1 MKKKSR
7 FLTGLL
13 SAVMA
18 LSLFALPA
26 SAAGTQTRVPT
37 LPAIDTHANGT
48 LTIHKYE
55 YNGTARPN
63 GTGEATDITG
73 IPTTG
78 DGAATPLDGVT
89 FTLYKVMDADQLQA
103 YYENAQENANDS
115 VTIDTYVQN
124 NAIREPSNY
133 SEEKGNLFTAITGE
147 TGSAGTGTAKIKLPV
162 GMYAVVE
169 TNVPAGVTERTPA
182 FLVSVPMTDNAG
194 TNWLY
199 DIEVFPKNKTSYTGV
214 TLHKQG
220 KTGGADATA
229 TALDGFSFKLEKWSD
244 TNKSWIA
251 ITSEAEGGKD
261 NAGKKEV
268 ATTTDNDGKI
278 TIESLTQGIYRFTE
292 TGGPSNSE
300 YIIDEKTHY
309 VFEVK
314 QDETTGQLVVA
325 PVTEGTTKDW
335 DDENN
340 NYDCVEKYKTEE
352 TFSVVV
358 DNYKPDLTKSVQ
370 NREKEEV
377 DGNFGYS
384 QDADY
389 SANDTVN
396 YKLEV
401 VVPQN
406 IADLKTFYVEDNPGN
421 KEALQYIEDSVKVFA
436 GDTELT
442 ADTDFKFDKTTDGG
456 FKVDFKKG
464 TSAKINELKGQTI
477 TIKYQYKLTN
487 NADSTVRGNVNN
499 AELNYSHKAKTGES
513 EDDNPYKIH
522 DEGVVYTFETNILK
536 KGDDDALLGGVEFE
550 LYKEV
555 SNEDTTGKT
564 VLSDTEAKAKGLD
577 VTEGKNKKWIRVTTK
592 STSNEEAIK
601 GQLTFDGLSNGT
613 YYLVETKTNAGYN
626 LLSKPV
632 KVELTINHKTSWTE
646 DTWAEGGKVFNKHS
660 VNTTTFTGTGWNDN
674 DNKFDT
680 TTVINRKGFNLPT
693 TGAFG
698 TLLFSCIGALLVV
711 GGVGVLMSTKKKKK
725 GNA

>member
-18 LSLFALPA
+18 LSLCAMPA

-37 LPAIDTHANGT
+37 LPAIDTHTNGT

-55 YNGTARPN
+55 YNGPTGSN
-63 GTGEATDITG
+63 GTGEATDSSKV
-73 IPTTG
+73 PT
-78 DGAATPLDGVT
+78 DEPNAATPLDGVT

-103 YYENAQENANDS
+103 YYENVQEKEINS
-115 VTIDTYVQN
+115 VTIDTYVVN
-124 NAIREPSNY
+124 NAIKEPSNY
-133 SEEKGNLFTAITGE
+133 SEKKGNLFTAITGE
-147 TGSAGTGTAKIKLPV
+147 TGKAGPGTAKVTLPV

-169 TNVPAGVTERTPA
+169 TNVPAGVTERTSA

-220 KTGGADATA
+220 KTGGVNATA
-229 TALDGFSFKLEKWSD
+229 TALEGFKFKLEKWSD
-244 TNKSWIA
+244 TDSCWNE

-261 NAGKKEV
+261 NAGKKAV
-268 ATTTDNDGKI
+268 VTTTGNDGKI
-278 TIESLTQGIYRFTE
+278 TIGSLTQGIYRFTE
-292 TGGPSNSE
+292 TGGPSKSE

-314 QDETTGQLVVA
+314 QDEDTKQLVVA
-325 PVTEGTTKDW
+325 PVTKDATKGW
-335 DDENN
+335 DDANN
-340 NYDCVEKYKTEE
+340 NYDCVMKYKTEE
-352 TFSVVV
+352 TLSVVV
-358 DNYKPDLTKSVQ
+358 DNYKPDVTKSVQ
-370 NREKEEV
+370 NREKGE

-401 VVPQN
+401 VVPEN

-442 ADTDFKFDKTTDGG
+442 ANTDFKVDKTDAGG
-456 FKVDFKKG
+456 FKVDFKAA
-464 TSAKINELKGQTI
+464 TSATINDKQGQTI

-487 NADSTVRGNVNN
+487 NAYSTVSGNVNK
-499 AELNYSHKAKTGES
+499 AELNYSHKAKTGVG
-513 EDDNPYKIH
+513 EDDEPRKIH
-522 DEGVVYTFETNILK
+522 DEGVVYTFATNILK
-536 KGDDDALLGGVEFE
+536 KGDDGAFLGGVEFE

-555 SNEDTTGKT
+555 SKEDTTGKK
-564 VLSDTEAKAKGLD
+564 VLGDDAAKAKGLN
-577 VTEGKNKKWIRVTTK
+577 VTGGKKWVLVDRK
-592 STSNEEAIK
+592 NTSNDEGTK
-601 GQLTFDGLSNGT
+601 GQLTFNGLSNGT

-632 KVELTINHKTSWTE
+632 EVKLTISHETSWTK
-646 DTWAEGGKVFNKHS
+646 DTWDEAGKVFNKHS
-660 VNTTTFTGTGWNDN
+660 KNTTTFTGAGWSNN
-674 DNKFDT
+674 EFDT
-680 TTVINRKGFNLPT
+680 TTVINRKGFTLPV
-693 TGAFG
+693 TGGFG
-698 TLLFSCIGALLVV
+698 TLLFSGIGALLVV

>member
-37 LPAIDTHANGT
+37 LPAIDTDTTGT
-48 LTIHKYE
+48 LTMHKYE
-55 YNGTARPN
+55 YNGNVGPN
-63 GTGEATDITG
+63 GTGEATDING

-78 DGAATPLDGVT
+78 NDAATPLDGVT

-103 YYENAQENANDS
+103 YYENAQGKAIDS
-115 VTIDTYVQN
+115 VTIDTYVDVEN
-124 NAIREPSNY
+124 NAIKNPDNY
-133 SEEKGNLFTAITGE
+133 SEAQSNLYTAITGE
-147 TGSAGTGTAKIKLPV
+147 TGNAGTGTAKIELPV

-194 TNWLY
+194 KNWLY

-229 TALDGFSFKLEKWSD
+229 TALAGFGFKLEKWSD
-244 TNKSWIA
+244 NGWIE

-261 NAGKKEV
+261 NAGNKSV

-278 TIESLTQGIYRFTE
+278 TIDSLTQGIYRFTE
-292 TGGPSNSE
+292 TGGPNNSE
-300 YIIDEKTHY
+300 YIIDTKTHY

-314 QDETTGQLVVA
+314 QDKTTGQLVVA
-325 PVTEGTTKDW
+325 RATADTTKGW
-335 DDENN
+335 NDDNN
-340 NYDCVEKYKTEE
+340 NYDCVKN
-352 TFSVVV
+352 FGSDNVLSIVV
-358 DNYKPDLTKSVQ
+358 DNYKPDVTKFVQ
-370 NREKEEV
+370 NREKGE

-406 IADLKTFYVEDNPGN
+406 IADLKTFYVEDNPAN
-421 KEALQYIEDSVKVFA
+421 EAALQYIDGSVNVFV
-436 GDTELT
+436 GETQLT
-442 ADTDFKFDKTTDGG
+442 AGTDFKVEQTNNGG
-456 FKVDFKKG
+456 FKVDFKAVTPTTINNQKG
-464 TSAKINELKGQTI
+464 KTI

-487 NADSTVRGNVNN
+487 NADSTVSGNVNK
-499 AELNYSHKAKTGES
+499 AELNYSHKAKTGVG
-513 EDDNPYKIH
+513 EDDEPRKIH
-522 DEGVVYTFETNILK
+522 DEGVVYTFATNILK
-536 KGDDDALLGGVEFE
+536 KGDDGAFLGDVEFE

-555 SNEDTTGKT
+555 SNESTTGKD
-564 VLSDTEAKAKGLD
+564 VLTENDAKAKGLD
-577 VTEGKNKKWIRVTTK
+577 VTKKWVLVEKK
-592 STSNEEAIK
+592 STSNDEETK
-601 GQLTFDGLSNGT
+601 GQLTFNGLSNGT

-632 KVELTINHKTSWTE
+632 KVELAITHETSWSKE
-646 DTWAEGGKVFNKHS
+646 KVWDTDGNVFYKHS
-660 VNTTTFTGTGWNDN
+660 ENTTTFTGTGWSN
-674 DNKFDT
+674 NKFDT
-680 TTVINRKGFNLPT
+680 TTVINRKGFTLPV
-693 TGAFG
+693 TGGFG
-698 TLLFSCIGALLVV
+698 TLLFSGIGALLVV
-711 GGVGVLMSTKKKKK
+711 GGVGVLMSIKKKK
-725 GNA
+725 GNV

>member
-55 YNGTARPN
+55 YNGTAGPN
-63 GTGEATDITG
+63 GTGEATDSSKV
-73 IPTTG
+73 PTAEPN
-78 DGAATPLDGVT
+78 AATPLDGVT
-89 FTLYKVMDADQLQA
+89 FTLYKVMNADQLQA
-103 YYENAQENANDS
+103 YYENAQGKANDS
-115 VTIDTYVQN
+115 VTIDTYVKN
-124 NAIREPSNY
+124 NAIKEPSKY
-133 SEEKGNLFTAITGE
+133 SEKEGNLFTAITGE
-147 TGSAGTGTAKIKLPV
+147 TGSAGTGTAKITLPV

-169 TNVPAGVTERTPA
+169 TNVPAGVTERTSA

-229 TALDGFSFKLEKWSD
+229 TALADFSFKLEKWSD

-261 NAGKKEV
+261 NAGKKVV

-340 NYDCVEKYKTEE
+340 NYGCVKP
-352 TFSVVV
+352 FGSDIVNSIVV
-358 DNYKPDLTKSVQ
+358 DNYKPDLTKFVQ
-370 NREKEEV
+370 NREKDNE
-377 DGNFGYS
+377 GNFGYS
-384 QDADY
+384 RDADY

-396 YKLEV
+396 YKLDV
-401 VVPQN
+401 VVPEN
-406 IADLKTFYVEDNPGN
+406 IADLKTFYVEDNPAS
-421 KEALQYIEDSVKVFA
+421 KDALQYIDGSVKVFA
-436 GDTELT
+436 GDKEL
-442 ADTDFKFDKTTDGG
+442 AANTDFKVDKTTAGG
-456 FKVDFKKG
+456 FKVDFKAV
-464 TSAKINELKGQTI
+464 TSAKINKLKGQTI
-477 TIKYQYKLTN
+477 TIKYQYMLTN
-487 NADSTVRGNVNN
+487 NANSTVSGNVNK
-499 AELNYSHKAKTGES
+499 AELNYSHNAKTGEG
-513 EDDNPYKIH
+513 EDDKPCKIH
-522 DEGVVYTFETNILK
+522 DEGVVYTFATNILK
-536 KGDDDALLGGVEFE
+536 KGDDGAFLGDVEFE

-555 SNEDTTGKT
+555 SNESTTGKD
-564 VLSDTEAKAKGLD
+564 VLTENDAKAKGLD
-577 VTEGKNKKWIRVTTK
+577 VTKKWVLVEKK
-592 STSNEEAIK
+592 STSNDEGTK
-601 GQLTFDGLSNGT
+601 GQLTFNGLSNGT

-632 KVELTINHKTSWTE
+632 KVELAITHETSWSKE
-646 DTWAEGGKVFNKHS
+646 KVWDTDGNVFYKHS
-660 VNTTTFTGTGWNDN
+660 ENTTTFTGTGWSN
-674 DNKFDT
+674 NKFDT
-680 TTVINRKGFNLPT
+680 TTVINRKGFTLPV
-693 TGAFG
+693 TGGFG

>member
-55 YNGTARPN
+55 YNGTAGPN
-63 GTGEATDITG
+63 GTGEATDSSKV
-73 IPTTG
+73 PTAEPN
-78 DGAATPLDGVT
+78 AATPLDGVT
-89 FTLYKVMDADQLQA
+89 FTLYKVKDAEQLQA
-103 YYENAQENANDS
+103 YYDNTQANESNS
-115 VTIDTYVQN
+115 VTIGTYVEN
-124 NAIREPSNY
+124 NAIKEPSNY
-133 SEEKGNLFTAITGE
+133 SEENGNLFTAI
-147 TGSAGTGTAKIKLPV
+147 TGSAGTGTAKVTLPV

-229 TALDGFSFKLEKWSD
+229 TALAGFGFKLEKWSD
-244 TNKSWIA
+244 NGWIE
-251 ITSEAEGGKD
+251 ITSEAEGGND
-261 NAGKKEV
+261 NAGNKSV

-278 TIESLTQGIYRFTE
+278 TIDSLTQGIYRFTE
-292 TGGPSNSE
+292 TGGPNNSE
-300 YIIDEKTHY
+300 YIIDTKTHY

-314 QDETTGQLVVA
+314 QDKTTGQLVVA
-325 PVTEGTTKDW
+325 RATADTTKGW
-335 DDENN
+335 NDDNN
-340 NYDCVEKYKTEE
+340 NYDCVKN
-352 TFSVVV
+352 FGSDNVLSIVV

-370 NREKEEV
+370 NREKDNE
-377 DGNFGYS
+377 GNFGYN

-389 SANDTVN
+389 SAKDTVN
-396 YKLEV
+396 YKLDV
-401 VVPQN
+401 VVPEN
-406 IADLKTFYVEDNPGN
+406 IADLKTFYVEDNPAS
-421 KEALQYIEDSVKVFA
+421 KDALQYIDGSVKVFV
-436 GDTELT
+436 GETQLT
-442 ADTDFKFDKTTDGG
+442 AGTDFKFEQTNNGG
-456 FKVDFKKG
+456 FKVDFKAV
-464 TSAKINELKGQTI
+464 TSATINAHKGQTI
-477 TIKYQYKLTN
+477 TIKYQYMLTDKAN
-487 NADSTVRGNVNN
+487 STVSGNVNN
-499 AELNYSHKAKTGES
+499 AELNYSHNAKTGEG
-513 EDDNPYKIH
+513 EDDEPRKIH
-522 DEGVVYTFETNILK
+522 DEGVVYTFATNILK
-536 KGDDDALLGGVEFE
+536 KGDDGELLGGVEFE

-555 SNEDTTGKT
+555 SNEDTTGKN
-564 VLSDTEAKAKGLD
+564 VLDDDAAKAKGLD
-577 VTEGKNKKWIRVTTK
+577 GGKKWVLVDRK
-592 STSNEEAIK
+592 STSNDKGTK
-601 GQLTFDGLSNGT
+601 GQLTFNGLSNGT

-632 KVELTINHKTSWTE
+632 EVKLTISHVTSWTN
-646 DTWAEGGKVFNKHS
+646 DTWNEDGKVFNKHS
-660 VNTTTFTGTGWNDN
+660 KTTTTFTGTGWNGD
-674 DNKFDT
+674 KFDT
-680 TTVINRKGFNLPT
+680 TTVINRKGFTLPV
-693 TGAFG
+693 TGGFG
-698 TLLFSCIGALLVV
+698 TLLFSGIGALLVV

>member
-37 LPAIDTHANGT
+37 LPAIDTDTTGT

-55 YNGTARPN
+55 YNGNVGPN
-63 GTGEATDITG
+63 GTGEATDING

-78 DGAATPLDGVT
+78 NDAATPLDGVT

-103 YYENAQENANDS
+103 YYENAQGKAIDS
-115 VTIDTYVQN
+115 VTIDTYVDVEN
-124 NAIREPSNY
+124 NAIKNPDNY
-133 SEEKGNLFTAITGE
+133 SEAQSNLYTAITGE
-147 TGSAGTGTAKIKLPV
+147 TGNAGTGTAKIELPV

-194 TNWLY
+194 KNWLY

-229 TALDGFSFKLEKWSD
+229 TALAGFGFKLEKWSD
-244 TNKSWIA
+244 NGWIE

-261 NAGKKEV
+261 NAGNKSV

-278 TIESLTQGIYRFTE
+278 TIDSLTQGIYRFTE
-292 TGGPSNSE
+292 TGGPNNSE
-300 YIIDEKTHY
+300 YIIDTKTHY

-314 QDETTGQLVVA
+314 QDKTTGQLVVA
-325 PVTEGTTKDW
+325 RATADTTKGW
-335 DDENN
+335 NDDNN
-340 NYDCVEKYKTEE
+340 NYDCVKN
-352 TFSVVV
+352 FGSDNVLSIVV
-358 DNYKPDLTKSVQ
+358 DNYKPDVTKFVQ
-370 NREKEEV
+370 NREKGE

-406 IADLKTFYVEDNPGN
+406 IADLKTFYVEDNPAN
-421 KEALQYIEDSVKVFA
+421 EAALQYIDGSVNVFV
-436 GDTELT
+436 GETQLT
-442 ADTDFKFDKTTDGG
+442 AGTDFKVEQTNNGG
-456 FKVDFKKG
+456 FKVDFKAVTPTTINNQKG
-464 TSAKINELKGQTI
+464 KTI

-487 NADSTVRGNVNN
+487 NADSTVSGNVNK
-499 AELNYSHKAKTGES
+499 AELNYSHKAKTGVG
-513 EDDNPYKIH
+513 EDDEPRKIH
-522 DEGVVYTFETNILK
+522 DEGVVYTFATNILK
-536 KGDDDALLGGVEFE
+536 KGDDGAFLGDVEFE

-555 SNEDTTGKT
+555 SNESTTGKD
-564 VLSDTEAKAKGLD
+564 VLTENDAKAKGLD
-577 VTEGKNKKWIRVTTK
+577 VTKKWVLVEKK
-592 STSNEEAIK
+592 STSNDEETK
-601 GQLTFDGLSNGT
+601 GQLTFNGLSNGT

-632 KVELTINHKTSWTE
+632 KVELAITHETSWSKE
-646 DTWAEGGKVFNKHS
+646 KVWDTDGNVFYKHS
-660 VNTTTFTGTGWNDN
+660 ENTTTFTGTGWSN
-674 DNKFDT
+674 NKFDT
-680 TTVINRKGFNLPT
+680 TTVINRKGFTLPV
-693 TGAFG
+693 TGGFG
-698 TLLFSCIGALLVV
+698 TLLFSGIGALLVV
-711 GGVGVLMSTKKKKK
+711 GGVGVLMSIKKKK
-725 GNA
+725 GNV

>member
-55 YNGTARPN
+55 YNGNAGPN
-63 GTGEATDITG
+63 GTGEATDSSKV
-73 IPTTG
+73 PTAEPN
-78 DGAATPLDGVT
+78 AATPLDGVT
-89 FTLYKVMDADQLQA
+89 FTLYKVMDADKLQA
-103 YYENAQENANDS
+103 YYENVQENANDS
-115 VTIDTYVQN
+115 VTIDTYVKN
-124 NAIREPSNY
+124 NAIKNSDDY
-133 SEEKGNLFTAITGE
+133 SVANKNLFTAITGE
-147 TGSAGTGTAKIKLPV
+147 TGSEAGTGTAKITLPV

-194 TNWLY
+194 KNWLY

-220 KTGGADATA
+220 KTGGKNADATDLA
-229 TALDGFSFKLEKWSD
+229 GFTFELEKWD
-244 TNKSWIA
+244 AEKGWIK
-251 ITSEAEGGKD
+251 ITSEAKGGKD
-261 NAGKKEV
+261 NAGETEIAK
-268 ATTTDNDGKI
+268 TTGSDGKI
-278 TIESLTQGIYRFTE
+278 AIESLTQGIYRFTE
-292 TGGPSNSE
+292 TGGPANSE
-300 YIIDEKTHY
+300 YIIDIKTHY

-314 QDETTGQLVVA
+314 QDETAGQLVVA
-325 PVTEGTTKDW
+325 PVTKDATKGW
-335 DDENN
+335 DDANN
-340 NYDCVEKYKTEE
+340 NYDCVKKYKTEE

-358 DNYKPDLTKSVQ
+358 DNYKPDVTKFVQ
-370 NREKEEV
+370 NREKGEN
-377 DGNFGYS
+377 GNFGYS

-396 YKLEV
+396 YKLDV

-421 KEALQYIEDSVKVFA
+421 KDALQYIDGSVKVFV
-436 GDTELT
+436 GETQLT
-442 ADTDFKFDKTTDGG
+442 AGTDFKVDKTTTGG
-456 FKVDFKKG
+456 FKVDFKAV

-477 TIKYQYKLTN
+477 TIKYQYKLTDKAN
-487 NADSTVRGNVNN
+487 STVRGNVNK
-499 AELNYSHKAKTGES
+499 AELNYSHNAKTGES
-513 EDDNPYKIH
+513 ENDNPYKIH
-522 DEGVVYTFETNILK
+522 DEGVVYTFATNILK
-536 KGDDDALLGGVEFE
+536 KGDDNALLGGVEFE

-555 SNEDTTGKT
+555 SKEDTTGKT
-564 VLSDTEAKAKGLD
+564 VLDDDAAKAKGLD
-577 VTEGKNKKWIRVTTK
+577 VTGDKKWVRVATK
-592 STSNEEAIK
+592 STSDEAATK

-632 KVELTINHKTSWTE
+632 KVELTISHVTSWTKVTAWDE
-646 DTWAEGGKVFNKHS
+646 DGNVFYKHS
-660 VNTTTFTGTGWNDN
+660 ENDTTFTGTGWK

-680 TTVINRKGFNLPT
+680 TTVINRKGFTLPT
-693 TGAFG
+693 TGGFG
-698 TLLFSCIGALLVV
+698 TLLFSGIGALLVV
-711 GGVGVLMSTKKKKK
+711 GGVGVLMSTKKKK
-725 GNA
+725 GNT

>member
-18 LSLFALPA
+18 LSLCALPA

-37 LPAIDTHANGT
+37 LPAIDTDTTGT

-89 FTLYKVMDADQLQA
+89 FTLYKVKDADQLKK
-103 YYENAQENANDS
+103 YYENAPENASNS
-115 VTIDTYVQN
+115 VTIDTYVDVAN
-124 NAIREPSNY
+124 NAIKEPNKYSAEQSNLY
-133 SEEKGNLFTAITGE
+133 TVITGE
-147 TGSAGTGTAKIKLPV
+147 GSMAGTGTAKITLPV

-220 KTGGADATA
+220 KTGGKNADATDLA
-229 TALDGFSFKLEKWSD
+229 GFTFELEKWD
-244 TNKSWIA
+244 AEKGWIK

-261 NAGKKEV
+261 NAGNKNVE
-268 ATTTDNDGKI
+268 TTTGSDGKI
-278 TIESLTQGIYRFTE
+278 TIGSLTQGIYRFTE
-292 TGGPSNSE
+292 TGGPANSE
-300 YIIDEKTHY
+300 YIIDTKTHY

-314 QDETTGQLVVA
+314 QDEDTKQLVVA

-335 DDENN
+335 DDANN
-340 NYDCVEKYKTEE
+340 NYDCVKKLGADTV
-352 TFSVVV
+352 FSIVV

-370 NREKEEV
+370 NREKDNEG
-377 DGNFGYS
+377 DFGYS

-396 YKLEV
+396 YKLDV

-406 IADLKTFYVEDNPGN
+406 IADLKTFYVEDNPAS
-421 KEALQYIEDSVKVFA
+421 KDALQYIKGSVKVFA
-436 GDTELT
+436 GDTELN
-442 ADTDFKFDKTTDGG
+442 ANTDFKVDETDAGG
-456 FKVDFKKG
+456 FKVDFKAV
-464 TSAKINELKGQTI
+464 TSAPINELKGQTI
-477 TIKYQYKLTN
+477 TIKYQYKLTDK
-487 NADSTVRGNVNN
+487 ADSTVSGNVNK
-499 AELNYSHKAKTGES
+499 AELNYSHKAKTGVG
-513 EDDNPYKIH
+513 EDDEPRKIH
-522 DEGVVYTFETNILK
+522 DEGVVYTFATNILK
-536 KGDDDALLGGVEFE
+536 KGDDGAFLGDVKFE

-555 SNEDTTGKT
+555 SNESTTGKD
-564 VLSDTEAKAKGLD
+564 VLTENDAKAKGLD
-577 VTEGKNKKWIRVTTK
+577 VTKKWVRVEKK
-592 STSNEEAIK
+592 STSNDERTK

-632 KVELTINHKTSWTE
+632 KVELTISYVTSWTK
-646 DTWAEGGKVFNKHS
+646 DTWDEAGKVFNKHS
-660 VNTTTFTGTGWNDN
+660 KNTTTFTGTGWN

-680 TTVINRKGFNLPT
+680 TTVINRKGFTLPR
-693 TGAFG
+693 TGGFG
-698 TLLFSCIGALLVV
+698 TLLFSGIGALLVV
-711 GGVGVLMSTKKKKK
+711 GGIGVLMSIKKKK

>member
-37 LPAIDTHANGT
+37 LPAIDTDTTGT

-55 YNGTARPN
+55 YNGNVGPN

-103 YYENAQENANDS
+103 YYDNTQANESNS
-115 VTIDTYVQN
+115 VTIGTYVEN
-124 NAIREPSNY
+124 NAIKEPSNY
-133 SEEKGNLFTAITGE
+133 SEENGNLFTAI
-147 TGSAGTGTAKIKLPV
+147 TGSAGTGTAKVTLPV

-194 TNWLY
+194 KNWLY

-229 TALDGFSFKLEKWSD
+229 TALADFRFKLEKWSD
-244 TNKSWIA
+244 TDGWIE

-261 NAGKKEV
+261 NAGKKKVE
-268 ATTTDNDGKI
+268 ATTDSDGKI
-278 TIESLTQGIYRFTE
+278 TIGSLTQGIYRFTE
-292 TGGPSNSE
+292 TGGPNNSE
-300 YIIDEKTHY
+300 YIIDTKTHY

-314 QDETTGQLVVA
+314 QDKTTGQLVVA
-325 PVTEGTTKDW
+325 RATADTTKGWNDK
-335 DDENN
+335 NN
-340 NYDCVEKYKTEE
+340 NYNCVEI
-352 TFSVVV
+352 FGSDNVNSIVV

-370 NREKEEV
+370 NREK
-377 DGNFGYS
+377 DNAGNFGYS
-384 QDADY
+384 RDADY

-396 YKLEV
+396 YKLDV
-401 VVPQN
+401 VVPEN
-406 IADLKTFYVEDNPGN
+406 IADLKTFYVEDNPAS
-421 KEALQYIEDSVKVFA
+421 KDALQYIDGSVKVFA
-436 GDTELT
+436 GDKEL
-442 ADTDFKFDKTTDGG
+442 AANIDFKVDKTTAGG
-456 FKVDFKKG
+456 FKVDFKAV

-477 TIKYQYKLTN
+477 TIKYQYMLTN
-487 NADSTVRGNVNN
+487 NANSTVSGNVNK
-499 AELNYSHKAKTGES
+499 AELNYSHNAKTGEG
-513 EDDNPYKIH
+513 EDDKPCKIH
-522 DEGVVYTFETNILK
+522 DEGVVYTFATNILK
-536 KGDDDALLGGVEFE
+536 KGDDGAFLGDVEFE

-555 SNEDTTGKT
+555 SNESTTGKD
-564 VLSDTEAKAKGLD
+564 VLTENDAKAKGLD
-577 VTEGKNKKWIRVTTK
+577 VTKKWVLVEKK
-592 STSNEEAIK
+592 STSNDEGTK
-601 GQLTFDGLSNGT
+601 GQLTFNGLSNGT

-632 KVELTINHKTSWTE
+632 KVELAITHETSWSKE
-646 DTWAEGGKVFNKHS
+646 KVWDTDGNVFYKHS
-660 VNTTTFTGTGWNDN
+660 ENTTTFTGTGWSN
-674 DNKFDT
+674 NKFDT
-680 TTVINRKGFNLPT
+680 TTVINRKGFTLPV
-693 TGAFG
+693 TGGFG
-698 TLLFSCIGALLVV
+698 TLLFSGIGALLVV
-711 GGVGVLMSTKKKKK
+711 GGVGVLMSIKKKK
-725 GNA
+725 GNV

>member
-55 YNGTARPN
+55 YNGTAGPN
-63 GTGEATDITG
+63 GTGEATDSSKV
-73 IPTTG
+73 PTAEPN
-78 DGAATPLDGVT
+78 AATPLDGVT
-89 FTLYKVMDADQLQA
+89 FTLYKVKDADQLQA

-115 VTIDTYVQN
+115 VTIDTYVDVAN
-124 NAIREPSNY
+124 NAIKEPSEY
-133 SEEKGNLFTAITGE
+133 SEKKGNLFTAITGE
-147 TGSAGTGTAKIKLPV
+147 TGNAGTGTAKIELPV

-220 KTGGADATA
+220 KTGGKNADATDLA
-229 TALDGFSFKLEKWSD
+229 GFTFELEKWD
-244 TNKSWIA
+244 AQKGWIK

-261 NAGKKEV
+261 NAGKTNV
-268 ATTTDNDGKI
+268 ATTTGSDGKI
-278 TIESLTQGIYRFTE
+278 TIGSLTQGIYRFTE
-292 TGGPSNSE
+292 TSGPSKSE

-314 QDETTGQLVVA
+314 QDETTKQLVVA
-325 PVTEGTTKDW
+325 KVTKDATKGW
-335 DDENN
+335 NDENN
-340 NYDCVEKYKTEE
+340 NYDCVKIFGSDTVN
-352 TFSVVV
+352 SIVV

-370 NREKEEV
+370 NREKDNE
-377 DGNFGYS
+377 GNFGYS

-401 VVPQN
+401 VVPEN
-406 IADLKTFYVEDNPGN
+406 IADLKTFYVEDNPADKN
-421 KEALQYIEDSVKVFA
+421 ALQYIEGSVKVFA

-442 ADTDFKFDKTTDGG
+442 ADTDFKVEKTSDGG
-456 FKVDFKKG
+456 FKVDFKAV
-464 TSAKINELKGQTI
+464 TSATINNWKGQTI

-487 NADSTVRGNVNN
+487 KANSTVSGNVNK
-499 AELNYSHKAKTGES
+499 AELNYSHNAKTGEG
-513 EDDNPYKIH
+513 EDDDPYKIH
-522 DEGVVYTFETNILK
+522 DEGVVYTFATNILK
-536 KGDDDALLGGVEFE
+536 KGDDDAFLGDVEFE

-555 SNEDTTGKT
+555 SKEDTTGKT

-577 VTEGKNKKWIRVTTK
+577 VTEGKNKKWIRVATK
-592 STSNEEAIK
+592 NTSNEEATK

-632 KVELTINHKTSWTE
+632 EVKLTISHQTNWSKETVWNTE
-646 DTWAEGGKVFNKHS
+646 GNVCYKHS
-660 VNTTTFTGTGWNDN
+660 ENTTTFTGTGWND
-674 DNKFDT
+674 DKFDT
-680 TTVINRKGFNLPT
+680 TTVINRKGFTLPR
-693 TGAFG
+693 TGGFG

-711 GGVGVLMSTKKKKK
+711 GGVGVLMSIKKKK
-725 GNA
+725 GNV

>member
-18 LSLFALPA
+18 LSLCALPV

-37 LPAIDTHANGT
+37 LPAIDTDKTGT

-55 YNGTARPN
+55 YNGNVGPN
-63 GTGEATDITG
+63 GTGEATDING

-78 DGAATPLDGVT
+78 NDAATPLDGVT
-89 FTLYKVMDADQLQA
+89 FTLYKVMNADQLQA
-103 YYENAQENANDS
+103 YYENAQEKANNS
-115 VTIDTYVQN
+115 VTIGTYVEN
-124 NAIREPSNY
+124 NAIKEPSKY
-133 SEEKGNLFTAITGE
+133 SEKNGNLFTAITGE
-147 TGSAGTGTAKIKLPV
+147 TGSAGTGTAKITLPV

-220 KTGGADATA
+220 KTGGKNADATDLA
-229 TALDGFSFKLEKWSD
+229 DFTFELEKWD
-244 TNKSWIA
+244 AKKGWIK
-251 ITSEAEGGKD
+251 ITSEAKGGKD
-261 NAGKKEV
+261 NAGETEIAK
-268 ATTTDNDGKI
+268 TTGSDGKI
-278 TIESLTQGIYRFTE
+278 AIESLTQGIYRFTE
-292 TGGPSNSE
+292 TGGPANSE
-300 YIIDEKTHY
+300 YIIDTKTHY

-314 QDETTGQLVVA
+314 QDETAGQLVVA
-325 PVTEGTTKDW
+325 PVTKDATKGW
-335 DDENN
+335 DDANN
-340 NYDCVEKYKTEE
+340 NYDCVKKYKTEE
-352 TFSVVV
+352 TLSVVV

-370 NREKEEV
+370 NREKGEG
-377 DGNFGYS
+377 GNFGYN

-396 YKLEV
+396 YKLDV

-436 GDTELT
+436 GNTELK
-442 ADTDFKFDKTTDGG
+442 ADTDFKVDKTTDGG
-456 FKVDFKKG
+456 FKVDFKAV
-464 TSAKINELKGQTI
+464 TPATINDQKGQKI
-477 TIKYQYKLTN
+477 TIKYQYKLTDKAN
-487 NADSTVRGNVNN
+487 STVSGNVNK
-499 AELNYSHKAKTGES
+499 AELSYSHLAKTEAS
-513 EDDNPYKIH
+513 EDDSPYKIH
-522 DEGVVYTFETNILK
+522 DEGVVYTFATNILK
-536 KGDDDALLGGVEFE
+536 KGDDDARLGGVEFE

-555 SNEDTTGKT
+555 SKEDTTGKT
-564 VLSDTEAKAKGLD
+564 VLTEADAKAKGLD
-577 VTEGKNKKWIRVTTK
+577 VAGGEKWVRVDKK
-592 STSNEEAIK
+592 STSNDKGTK

-632 KVELTINHKTSWTE
+632 KVELTISHVTSWTQ
-646 DTWAEGGKVFNKHS
+646 DTWNEDGKVFNKHS
-660 VNTTTFTGTGWNDN
+660 KNTTTFTGTGWN

-680 TTVINRKGFNLPT
+680 TTVINRKGFTLPT
-693 TGAFG
+693 TGGFG
-698 TLLFSCIGALLVV
+698 TLLFSGIGALLVV
-711 GGVGVLMSTKKKKK
+711 GGVGVLMSTKKKK
-725 GNA
+725 GNG

>member
-26 SAAGTQTRVPT
+26 AAAEGTQTRVPT

-103 YYENAQENANDS
+103 YYDNTQANESNS
-115 VTIDTYVQN
+115 VTIGTYVEN
-124 NAIREPSNY
+124 NAIKEPSNY
-133 SEEKGNLFTAITGE
+133 SEENGNLFTAI
-147 TGSAGTGTAKIKLPV
+147 TGSAGTGTAKVTLPV

-194 TNWLY
+194 KNWLY

-229 TALDGFSFKLEKWSD
+229 TALADFSFKLEKWSD
-244 TNKSWIA
+244 TDGWIE

-261 NAGKKEV
+261 NAGKKKVE
-268 ATTTDNDGKI
+268 ATTDSDGKI
-278 TIESLTQGIYRFTE
+278 TIGSLTQGIYRFTE
-292 TGGPSNSE
+292 TGGPNNSE
-300 YIIDEKTHY
+300 YIIDTKTHY

-314 QDETTGQLVVA
+314 QDKTTGQLVVA
-325 PVTEGTTKDW
+325 RATADTTKGW
-335 DDENN
+335 NDDNN
-340 NYDCVEKYKTEE
+340 NYDCVKN
-352 TFSVVV
+352 FGSDNVLSIVV
-358 DNYKPDLTKSVQ
+358 DNYKPDVTKFVQ
-370 NREKEEV
+370 NREKDNE
-377 DGNFGYS
+377 GNFGYN

-389 SANDTVN
+389 SAKDTVN
-396 YKLEV
+396 YKLDV
-401 VVPQN
+401 VVPEN
-406 IADLKTFYVEDNPGN
+406 IADLKTFYVEDNPAS
-421 KEALQYIEDSVKVFA
+421 KDALQYIDGSVKVFV
-436 GDTELT
+436 GETQLT
-442 ADTDFKFDKTTDGG
+442 AGTDFKFEQTNNGG
-456 FKVDFKKG
+456 FKVDFKAV
-464 TSAKINELKGQTI
+464 TSATINAHKGQTI
-477 TIKYQYKLTN
+477 TIKYQYMLTDKAN
-487 NADSTVRGNVNN
+487 STVSGNVNN
-499 AELNYSHKAKTGES
+499 AELNYSHNAKTGEG
-513 EDDNPYKIH
+513 EDDEPRKIH
-522 DEGVVYTFETNILK
+522 DEGVVYTFATNILK
-536 KGDDDALLGGVEFE
+536 KGDDGELLGGVEFE

-555 SNEDTTGKT
+555 SNEDTTGKN
-564 VLSDTEAKAKGLD
+564 VLDDDAAKAKGLD
-577 VTEGKNKKWIRVTTK
+577 GGKKWVLVDRK
-592 STSNEEAIK
+592 STSNDKGTK
-601 GQLTFDGLSNGT
+601 GQLTFNGLSNGT

-632 KVELTINHKTSWTE
+632 EVKLTISHVTSWTN
-646 DTWAEGGKVFNKHS
+646 DTWNEDGKVFNKHS
-660 VNTTTFTGTGWNDN
+660 KNTTTFTGTGWNGD
-674 DNKFDT
+674 KFDT
-680 TTVINRKGFNLPT
+680 TTVINRKGFTLPV
-693 TGAFG
+693 TGGFG

-711 GGVGVLMSTKKKKK
+711 GGIGVLMSIKKKK
-725 GNA
+725 GNV

>member
-37 LPAIDTHANGT
+37 LPAIDTDTTGT

-55 YNGTARPN
+55 YNGNVGPN

-103 YYENAQENANDS
+103 YYDNTQANESNS
-115 VTIDTYVQN
+115 VTIGTYVEN
-124 NAIREPSNY
+124 NAIKEPSNY
-133 SEEKGNLFTAITGE
+133 SEENGNLFTAI
-147 TGSAGTGTAKIKLPV
+147 TGSAGTGTAKVTLPV

-194 TNWLY
+194 KNWLY

-229 TALDGFSFKLEKWSD
+229 TALADFRFKLEKWSD
-244 TNKSWIA
+244 TDGWIE

-261 NAGKKEV
+261 NAGKKKVE
-268 ATTTDNDGKI
+268 ATTDSDGKI
-278 TIESLTQGIYRFTE
+278 TIGSLTQGIYRFTE
-292 TGGPSNSE
+292 TGGPNNSE
-300 YIIDEKTHY
+300 YIIDTKTHY

-314 QDETTGQLVVA
+314 QDKTTGQLVVA
-325 PVTEGTTKDW
+325 RATADTTKGWNDK
-335 DDENN
+335 NN
-340 NYDCVEKYKTEE
+340 NYNCVEI
-352 TFSVVV
+352 FGSDNVNSIVV

-370 NREKEEV
+370 NREKDNE
-377 DGNFGYS
+377 GNFGYS
-384 QDADY
+384 RDADY

-396 YKLEV
+396 YKLDV
-401 VVPQN
+401 VVPEN
-406 IADLKTFYVEDNPGN
+406 IADLKTFYVEDNPAS
-421 KEALQYIEDSVKVFA
+421 KDALQYIDGSVKVFA
-436 GDTELT
+436 GDKEL
-442 ADTDFKFDKTTDGG
+442 AANIDFKVDKTTAGG
-456 FKVDFKKG
+456 FKVDFKAV

-477 TIKYQYKLTN
+477 TIKYQYMLTN
-487 NADSTVRGNVNN
+487 NANSTVSGNVNK
-499 AELNYSHKAKTGES
+499 AELNYSHNAKTGEG
-513 EDDNPYKIH
+513 EDDKPCKIH
-522 DEGVVYTFETNILK
+522 DEGVVYTFATNILK
-536 KGDDDALLGGVEFE
+536 KGDDGAFLGDVEFE

-555 SNEDTTGKT
+555 SNESTTGKD
-564 VLSDTEAKAKGLD
+564 VLTENDAKAKGLD
-577 VTEGKNKKWIRVTTK
+577 VTKKWVLVEKK
-592 STSNEEAIK
+592 STSNDEETK
-601 GQLTFDGLSNGT
+601 GQLTFNGLSNGT

-632 KVELTINHKTSWTE
+632 KVELAITHETSWSKE
-646 DTWAEGGKVFNKHS
+646 KVWDTDGNVFYKHS
-660 VNTTTFTGTGWNDN
+660 ENTTTFTGTGWSN
-674 DNKFDT
+674 NKFDT
-680 TTVINRKGFNLPT
+680 TTVINRKGFTLPV
-693 TGAFG
+693 TGGFG
-698 TLLFSCIGALLVV
+698 TLLFSGIGALLVV
-711 GGVGVLMSTKKKKK
+711 GGVGVLMSIKKKK
-725 GNA
+725 GNV

>member
-55 YNGTARPN
+55 YNGTAGPN
-63 GTGEATDITG
+63 GTGEATDING
-73 IPTTG
+73 ILTTG

-103 YYENAQENANDS
+103 YYDNTQANASKS
-115 VTIDTYVQN
+115 VTIGTYVEN
-124 NAIREPSNY
+124 NEIKEPSNY
-133 SEEKGNLFTAITGE
+133 SEANGNLFTVITGE
-147 TGSAGTGTAKIKLPV
+147 GSMAGTGTAKIELPV

-169 TNVPAGVTERTPA
+169 TNVPAGVTERTSA

-194 TNWLY
+194 KNWLY

-229 TALDGFSFKLEKWSD
+229 TALAGFGFKLEKWSD
-244 TNKSWIA
+244 NGWIE

-261 NAGKKEV
+261 NAGNKSV

-278 TIESLTQGIYRFTE
+278 TIDSLTQGIYRFTE
-292 TGGPSNSE
+292 TSGPNNSE
-300 YIIDEKTHY
+300 YIIDTKTHY

-314 QDETTGQLVVA
+314 QDKTTGQLVVA
-325 PVTEGTTKDW
+325 RATADTTKGW
-335 DDENN
+335 NDDNN
-340 NYDCVEKYKTEE
+340 NYDCVKN
-352 TFSVVV
+352 FGSDNVLSIVV
-358 DNYKPDLTKSVQ
+358 DNYKPDVTKFVQ
-370 NREKEEV
+370 NREKGE

-401 VVPQN
+401 VVPEN
-406 IADLKTFYVEDNPGN
+406 IADLKTFYVEDNPADKN
-421 KEALQYIEDSVKVFA
+421 ALQYIEGSVKVFA

-442 ADTDFKFDKTTDGG
+442 ADTDFKVEKTSDGG
-456 FKVDFKKG
+456 FKVDFKAV
-464 TSAKINELKGQTI
+464 TSATINNWKGQTI

-487 NADSTVRGNVNN
+487 KANSTVSGNVNK
-499 AELNYSHKAKTGES
+499 AELNYSHNAKTGEG
-513 EDDNPYKIH
+513 EDDDPYKIH
-522 DEGVVYTFETNILK
+522 DEGVVYTFATNILK
-536 KGDDDALLGGVEFE
+536 KGDDDAFLGDVEFE

-555 SNEDTTGKT
+555 SKEDTTGKT

-577 VTEGKNKKWIRVTTK
+577 VTEGKNKKWIRVATK
-592 STSNEEAIK
+592 NTSNEEATK

-632 KVELTINHKTSWTE
+632 EVKLTISHQTNWSKKTVWNTE
-646 DTWAEGGKVFNKHS
+646 GNVCYKHS
-660 VNTTTFTGTGWNDN
+660 ENTTTFTGTGWND
-674 DNKFDT
+674 DKFDT
-680 TTVINRKGFNLPT
+680 TTVINRKGFTLPR
-693 TGAFG
+693 TGGFG

-711 GGVGVLMSTKKKKK
+711 GGVGVLMSIKKKK
-725 GNA
+725 GNV

>member
-37 LPAIDTHANGT
+37 LPAIDTDTTGT

-78 DGAATPLDGVT
+78 DGAATSLDGVT
-89 FTLYKVMDADQLQA
+89 FTLYKVKDADQLKK
-103 YYENAQENANDS
+103 YYENAPENASNS
-115 VTIDTYVQN
+115 VTIDTYVDVAN
-124 NAIREPSNY
+124 NAIKEPNKYSAEQSNLY
-133 SEEKGNLFTAITGE
+133 TVITGE
-147 TGSAGTGTAKIKLPV
+147 GSMAGTGTAKITLPV

-220 KTGGADATA
+220 KTGGKNADATDLA
-229 TALDGFSFKLEKWSD
+229 GFTFELEKWD
-244 TNKSWIA
+244 AEKRWIK

-261 NAGKKEV
+261 NAGNKNVE
-268 ATTTDNDGKI
+268 TTTGSDGKI
-278 TIESLTQGIYRFTE
+278 TIGSLTQGIYRFTE
-292 TGGPSNSE
+292 TGGPANSE
-300 YIIDEKTHY
+300 YIIDTKTHY

-314 QDETTGQLVVA
+314 QDEDTKQLVVA

-335 DDENN
+335 DDANN
-340 NYDCVEKYKTEE
+340 NYDCVKKLGADTV
-352 TFSVVV
+352 FSIVV

-370 NREKEEV
+370 NREKDNEG
-377 DGNFGYS
+377 DFGYS

-396 YKLEV
+396 YKLDV

-406 IADLKTFYVEDNPGN
+406 IADLKTFYVEDNPAS
-421 KEALQYIEDSVKVFA
+421 KDALQYIKGSVKVFA
-436 GDTELT
+436 GDTELN
-442 ADTDFKFDKTTDGG
+442 ANTDFKVDETDAGG
-456 FKVDFKKG
+456 FKVDFKAV
-464 TSAKINELKGQTI
+464 TSAPINELKGQTI
-477 TIKYQYKLTN
+477 TIKYQYKLTDK
-487 NADSTVRGNVNN
+487 ADSTVSGNVNK
-499 AELNYSHKAKTGES
+499 AELNYSHKAKTGEG
-513 EDDNPYKIH
+513 EDDEPRKIH
-522 DEGVVYTFETNILK
+522 DEGVVYTFATNILK
-536 KGDDDALLGGVEFE
+536 KGDDGAFLGDVEFE

-555 SNEDTTGKT
+555 SNESTTGKD
-564 VLSDTEAKAKGLD
+564 VLTENDAKAKGLD
-577 VTEGKNKKWIRVTTK
+577 VTKKWVRVEKK
-592 STSNEEAIK
+592 STSNDEGTK

-632 KVELTINHKTSWTE
+632 KVELTISYVTSWTK
-646 DTWAEGGKVFNKHS
+646 DTWDEAGKVFNKHS
-660 VNTTTFTGTGWNDN
+660 KNTTTFTGTGWN

-680 TTVINRKGFNLPT
+680 TTVINRKGFTLPR
-693 TGAFG
+693 TGGFG
-698 TLLFSCIGALLVV
+698 TLLFSGIGALLVV
-711 GGVGVLMSTKKKKK
+711 GGIGVLMSIKKKK

>member
-37 LPAIDTHANGT
+37 LPAIDTDTTGT

-55 YNGTARPN
+55 YNGNVGPN
-63 GTGEATDITG
+63 GTGEATDING

-78 DGAATPLDGVT
+78 NDAATPLDGVT

-103 YYENAQENANDS
+103 YYENAQGKAIDS
-115 VTIDTYVQN
+115 VTIDTYVDVEN
-124 NAIREPSNY
+124 NAIKNPDNY
-133 SEEKGNLFTAITGE
+133 SEAQSNLYTAITGE
-147 TGSAGTGTAKIKLPV
+147 TGNAGTGTAKIELPV

-194 TNWLY
+194 KNWLY

-229 TALDGFSFKLEKWSD
+229 TALAGFGFKLEKWSD
-244 TNKSWIA
+244 NGWIE

-261 NAGKKEV
+261 NAGNKSV

-278 TIESLTQGIYRFTE
+278 TIDSLTQGIYRFTE
-292 TGGPSNSE
+292 TGGPNNSE
-300 YIIDEKTHY
+300 YIIDTKTHY

-314 QDETTGQLVVA
+314 QDKTTGQLVVA
-325 PVTEGTTKDW
+325 RATADTTKGW
-335 DDENN
+335 NDDNN
-340 NYDCVEKYKTEE
+340 NYDCVKN
-352 TFSVVV
+352 FGSDNVLSIVV
-358 DNYKPDLTKSVQ
+358 DNYKPDVTKFVQ
-370 NREKEEV
+370 NREKGE

-406 IADLKTFYVEDNPGN
+406 IADLKTFYVEDNPAN
-421 KEALQYIEDSVKVFA
+421 EAALQYIDGSVNVFA
-436 GDTELT
+436 GDKEL
-442 ADTDFKFDKTTDGG
+442 AANIDFKVDKTTAGG
-456 FKVDFKKG
+456 FKVDFKAV

-477 TIKYQYKLTN
+477 TIKYQYMLTN
-487 NADSTVRGNVNN
+487 NANSTVSGNVNK
-499 AELNYSHKAKTGES
+499 AELNYSHNAKTGEG
-513 EDDNPYKIH
+513 EDDKPCKIH
-522 DEGVVYTFETNILK
+522 DEGVVYTFATNILK
-536 KGDDDALLGGVEFE
+536 KGDDGAFLGDVEFE

-555 SNEDTTGKT
+555 SNESTTGKD
-564 VLSDTEAKAKGLD
+564 VLTENDAKAKGLD
-577 VTEGKNKKWIRVTTK
+577 VTKKWVLVEKK
-592 STSNEEAIK
+592 STSNDEETK
-601 GQLTFDGLSNGT
+601 GQLTFNGLSNGT

-632 KVELTINHKTSWTE
+632 KVELAITHETSWSKE
-646 DTWAEGGKVFNKHS
+646 KVWDTDGNVFYKHS
-660 VNTTTFTGTGWNDN
+660 ENTTTFTGTGWSN
-674 DNKFDT
+674 NKFDT
-680 TTVINRKGFNLPT
+680 TTVINRKGFTLPV
-693 TGAFG
+693 TGGFG
-698 TLLFSCIGALLVV
+698 TLLFSGIGALLVV
-711 GGVGVLMSTKKKKK
+711 GGVGVLMSIKKKK
-725 GNA
+725 GNV

>member
-55 YNGTARPN
+55 YNGTAGPN
-63 GTGEATDITG
+63 GTGEATDSSKV
-73 IPTTG
+73 PTAEPN
-78 DGAATPLDGVT
+78 AATPLDGVT
-89 FTLYKVMDADQLQA
+89 FTLYKVKDADQLQA

-115 VTIDTYVQN
+115 VTIDTYVKD
-124 NAIREPSNY
+124 NAIKEPSNY

-147 TGSAGTGTAKIKLPV
+147 TGSAGTGTAKITLPV

-220 KTGGADATA
+220 KTGGKNADATDLA
-229 TALDGFSFKLEKWSD
+229 GFTFELEKWD
-244 TNKSWIA
+244 AEKGWIK
-251 ITSEAEGGKD
+251 ITSEAKGGKD
-261 NAGKKEV
+261 NAGEIDI
-268 ATTTDNDGKI
+268 ATITGSDGKI
-278 TIESLTQGIYRFTE
+278 AIESLTQGIYRFTE
-292 TGGPSNSE
+292 TGGPAKSE
-300 YIIDEKTHY
+300 YIIDTKTHY

-314 QDETTGQLVVA
+314 QAETAGQLVVA
-325 PVTEGTTKDW
+325 PVTKDATKGW
-335 DDENN
+335 DDANN
-340 NYDCVEKYKTEE
+340 NYDCVKKYETEE
-352 TFSVVV
+352 TLSVVV

-370 NREKEEV
+370 NREKGA
-377 DGNFGYS
+377 DGNFGYN

-396 YKLEV
+396 YKLDV

-406 IADLKTFYVEDNPGN
+406 IADLKTFYVEDNPAS
-421 KEALQYIEDSVKVFA
+421 KDALQYIKGSVKVFA
-436 GDTELT
+436 GDTELN
-442 ADTDFKFDKTTDGG
+442 ANTDFKVDETDAGG
-456 FKVDFKKG
+456 FKVDFKAV
-464 TSAKINELKGQTI
+464 TSATINELKGQTI
-477 TIKYQYKLTN
+477 TIKYQYKLTDKAN
-487 NADSTVRGNVNN
+487 STVSGNVNN
-499 AELNYSHKAKTGES
+499 AELNYSHKAKTGEG
-513 EDDNPYKIH
+513 EDDEPRKIH
-522 DEGVVYTFETNILK
+522 NEGVVYTFATNILK

-555 SNEDTTGKT
+555 SKEDTTGKK
-564 VLSDTEAKAKGLD
+564 VLDDDAAKAKGLD
-577 VTEGKNKKWIRVTTK
+577 VTGGKKWVLVDRK
-592 STSNEEAIK
+592 STSNDEGTK
-601 GQLTFDGLSNGT
+601 GQLTFNGLSNGT

-632 KVELTINHKTSWTE
+632 KVELAISHVTSWTKDAWVE
-646 DTWAEGGKVFNKHS
+646 DGKVFNKHS
-660 VNTTTFTGTGWNDN
+660 KNTTTFTGTGWNGD
-674 DNKFDT
+674 KFDT
-680 TTVINRKGFNLPT
+680 TTVINRKGFTLPT
-693 TGAFG
+693 TGGFG
-698 TLLFSCIGALLVV
+698 TLLFSGIGALLVV

>member
-55 YNGTARPN
+55 YNGTAGPN
-63 GTGEATDITG
+63 GTGEATDSSKV
-73 IPTTG
+73 PTAEPN
-78 DGAATPLDGVT
+78 AATPLDGVT
-89 FTLYKVMDADQLQA
+89 FTLYKVKDADQLQA

-115 VTIDTYVQN
+115 VTIDTYVKN
-124 NAIREPSNY
+124 NAIKEPSNY
-133 SEEKGNLFTAITGE
+133 SKEKDNLFTAITGE
-147 TGSAGTGTAKIKLPV
+147 TGSAGTGTAKITLPV

-194 TNWLY
+194 TSWLY

-229 TALDGFSFKLEKWSD
+229 TALAGFGFKLEKWSD
-244 TNKSWIA
+244 NGWIE

-261 NAGKKEV
+261 NAGNKSV

-278 TIESLTQGIYRFTE
+278 TIDSLTQGIYRFTE
-292 TGGPSNSE
+292 TGGPNNSE
-300 YIIDEKTHY
+300 YIIDTKTHY

-314 QDETTGQLVVA
+314 QDKTTGQLVVA
-325 PVTEGTTKDW
+325 RATADTTKGW
-335 DDENN
+335 NDDNN
-340 NYDCVEKYKTEE
+340 NYDCVKNFE
-352 TFSVVV
+352 SDNVLSIVV
-358 DNYKPDLTKSVQ
+358 DNYKPDVTKFVQ
-370 NREKEEV
+370 NREKGE

-406 IADLKTFYVEDNPGN
+406 IADLKTFYVEDNPAS
-421 KEALQYIEDSVKVFA
+421 KAALQYIDGSVNVFV
-436 GDTELT
+436 GETQLT
-442 ADTDFKFDKTTDGG
+442 AGTDFKVEQTNNGG
-456 FKVDFKKG
+456 FKVDFKAVTPTTINNQKG
-464 TSAKINELKGQTI
+464 KTI

-487 NADSTVRGNVNN
+487 NADSTVSGNVNK
-499 AELNYSHKAKTGES
+499 AELNYSHKAKTGVG
-513 EDDNPYKIH
+513 EDDEPRKIH
-522 DEGVVYTFETNILK
+522 DEGVVYTFATNILK
-536 KGDDDALLGGVEFE
+536 KGDDKALLGGVEFE

-555 SNEDTTGKT
+555 SNENITDKD
-564 VLSDTEAKAKGLD
+564 VLTETNAKAKGLD
-577 VTEGKNKKWIRVTTK
+577 VTEGKKWVLVDTK
-592 STSNEEAIK
+592 STSNVEETK

-632 KVELTINHKTSWTE
+632 EVKLTISHQTNWSKETVWNT
-646 DTWAEGGKVFNKHS
+646 DGNVFYKHS
-660 VNTTTFTGTGWNDN
+660 ENKTTFAGAGWSNN
-674 DNKFDT
+674 EFDT
-680 TTVINRKGFNLPT
+680 TTVINRKGFTLPV
-693 TGAFG
+693 TGGFG
-698 TLLFSCIGALLVV
+698 TLLFSGIGALLVV
-711 GGVGVLMSTKKKKK
+711 GGIGVLMSIKKKK
-725 GNA
+725 GNV

>member
-18 LSLFALPA
+18 LSLCALPV
-26 SAAGTQTRVPT
+26 SAAESQTRVPT
-37 LPAIDTHANGT
+37 LPAIDKHTTGT

-55 YNGTARPN
+55 YNGNAGPN
-63 GTGEATDITG
+63 GTGEATDING

-78 DGAATPLDGVT
+78 NDAATPLDGVT

-103 YYENAQENANDS
+103 YYDNTQANESNS
-115 VTIDTYVQN
+115 VTIGTYVEN
-124 NAIREPSNY
+124 NAIKEPSNY
-133 SEEKGNLFTAITGE
+133 SEENGNLFTAI
-147 TGSAGTGTAKIKLPV
+147 TGSAGTGTAKVTLPV

-194 TNWLY
+194 KNWLY

-229 TALDGFSFKLEKWSD
+229 TALADFRFKLEKWSD
-244 TNKSWIA
+244 NGWIE

-261 NAGKKEV
+261 NAGNKSV

-278 TIESLTQGIYRFTE
+278 TIDSLTQGIYRFTE
-292 TGGPSNSE
+292 TGGPNNSE
-300 YIIDEKTHY
+300 YIIDTKTHY

-314 QDETTGQLVVA
+314 QDKTTGQLVVA
-325 PVTEGTTKDW
+325 RATADTTKGW
-335 DDENN
+335 NDDNN
-340 NYDCVEKYKTEE
+340 NYDCVKN
-352 TFSVVV
+352 FGSDNVLSIVV
-358 DNYKPDLTKSVQ
+358 DNYKPDVTKFVQ
-370 NREKEEV
+370 NREKGE

-406 IADLKTFYVEDNPGN
+406 IADLKTFYVEDNPAN
-421 KEALQYIEDSVKVFA
+421 EAALQYIDGSVNVFV
-436 GDTELT
+436 GETQLT
-442 ADTDFKFDKTTDGG
+442 AGTDFKVEQTNNGG
-456 FKVDFKKG
+456 FKVDFKAVTPTTINNQKG
-464 TSAKINELKGQTI
+464 KTI

-487 NADSTVRGNVNN
+487 NADSTVSGNVNK
-499 AELNYSHKAKTGES
+499 AELNYSHKAKTGEG
-513 EDDNPYKIH
+513 EDDEPYKIH
-522 DEGVVYTFETNILK
+522 DEGVVYTFATNILK
-536 KGDDDALLGGVEFE
+536 KGDDDAFLGGVEFE

-555 SNEDTTGKT
+555 SNEDTTGKK
-564 VLSDTEAKAKGLD
+564 VLDDDAAKAKGLD
-577 VTEGKNKKWIRVTTK
+577 VTGDKKWVLVTTK
-592 STSNEEAIK
+592 STSNDPGTK

-632 KVELTINHKTSWTE
+632 KVELTINHETNWTK
-646 DTWAEGGKVFNKHS
+646 DTWDEGGKVFNKHS

-674 DNKFDT
+674 KFDT
-680 TTVINRKGFNLPT
+680 TTVINRKGFTLPR
-693 TGAFG
+693 TGGFG
-698 TLLFSCIGALLVV
+698 TLLFSGIGALLVV
-711 GGVGVLMSTKKKKK
+711 GGIGVLMSIKKKK
-725 GNA
+725 GNV

>member
-26 SAAGTQTRVPT
+26 AAEGAQTRVPT
-37 LPAIDTHANGT
+37 LPAIDTDTTGT

-55 YNGTARPN
+55 YNGNVGPN
-63 GTGEATDITG
+63 GTGEATDIDG

-78 DGAATPLDGVT
+78 NDAATPLDGVT

-103 YYENAQENANDS
+103 YYDNTQANASNR
-115 VTIDTYVQN
+115 VTIDTYVVN
-124 NAIREPSNY
+124 NAIKEPSNY
-133 SEEKGNLFTAITGE
+133 SGKKGNLFTAITGE
-147 TGSAGTGTAKIKLPV
+147 TGSESGTGTAKIKLPV

-194 TNWLY
+194 KNWLY

-220 KTGGADATA
+220 KTGGKNADATDLA
-229 TALDGFSFKLEKWSD
+229 DFTFELEKWD
-244 TNKSWIA
+244 AEKGWIK
-251 ITSEAEGGKD
+251 ITSEAKGGKD
-261 NAGKKEV
+261 NAGEINI
-268 ATTTDNDGKI
+268 ANTTGRDGKI
-278 TIESLTQGIYRFTE
+278 AIESLTQGIYRFTE
-292 TGGPSNSE
+292 TGGPANSE
-300 YIIDEKTHY
+300 YIIDTKTHY

-314 QDETTGQLVVA
+314 QDETAGKLVVA
-325 PVTEGTTKDW
+325 PVTKDETKGW
-335 DDENN
+335 DDANN
-340 NYDCVEKYKTEE
+340 NYDCVKKYETEE
-352 TFSVVV
+352 TLSVVV
-358 DNYKPDLTKSVQ
+358 DNYKPDVTKSVQ
-370 NREKEEV
+370 KREKGE

-401 VVPQN
+401 VVPEN

-442 ADTDFKFDKTTDGG
+442 ADTDFKFGKTTTGG
-456 FKVDFKKG
+456 FKVDFKAVNPA
-464 TSAKINELKGQTI
+464 TINDKKGQTI

-499 AELNYSHKAKTGES
+499 AELNYSHKAKTGEG

-555 SNEDTTGKT
+555 SNEDTTGKD
-564 VLSDTEAKAKGLD
+564 VLTEDKAKAKGLD
-577 VTEGKNKKWIRVTTK
+577 VTKKWVLVATK
-592 STSNEEAIK
+592 STSNVEAIK

-632 KVELTINHKTSWTE
+632 KVELTINHETSWTK
-646 DTWAEGGKVFNKHS
+646 DTWGEGGKVFNKHS

-674 DNKFDT
+674 KFDT
-680 TTVINRKGFNLPT
+680 TTVINRKGFTLPR
-693 TGAFG
+693 TGGFG

>member
-26 SAAGTQTRVPT
+26 AADNQTRVPT
-37 LPAIDTHANGT
+37 LPAIDTHATGT

-55 YNGTARPN
+55 YNGTAGSN
-63 GTGEATDITG
+63 GTGEATDING

-78 DGAATPLDGVT
+78 NNAATPLDGVT
-89 FTLYKVMDADQLQA
+89 FTLYKVMDADQLKK
-103 YYENAQENANDS
+103 YYENAQGSSVNS
-115 VTIDTYVQN
+115 VTITDYVQDN
-124 NAIREPSNY
+124 VIKDKDNY
-133 SEEKGNLFTAITGE
+133 SADKGNLFTAVTGT
-147 TGSAGTGTAKIKLPV
+147 TGSAGAGVAKINLPV

-194 TNWLY
+194 KNWLY

-220 KTGGADATA
+220 KTGGVNAVATDLA
-229 TALDGFSFKLEKWSD
+229 GFSFELEKWSD
-244 TNKSWIA
+244 TENKWIE

-261 NAGKKEV
+261 NAGKKNV
-268 ATTTDNDGKI
+268 TTITNNDGAI
-278 TIESLTQGIYRFTE
+278 TIGSLTQGIYRFTE
-292 TGGPSNSE
+292 TSGPANSE
-300 YIIDEKTHY
+300 YIIDAKTHY

-314 QDETTGQLVVA
+314 QKDDNSGVLVVERVA
-325 PVTEGTTKDW
+325 KDTTKGW
-335 DDENN
+335 DDVNN
-340 NYDCVEKYKTEE
+340 NYDCVKKYENEE
-352 TFSVVV
+352 TLSIVV

-370 NREKEEV
+370 NREH
-377 DGNFGYS
+377 DNNGDFGYS

-406 IADLKTFYVEDNPGN
+406 IADLKTFYVEDNPAN
-421 KEALQYIEDSVKVFA
+421 EAALQYIDGSVKVFV
-436 GDTELT
+436 GETQLT

-477 TIKYQYKLTN
+477 TIEYQYKLTN
-487 NADSTVRGNVNN
+487 NADSTVSGNVNK
-499 AELNYSHKAKTGES
+499 AELNYSHKAKTGEG
-513 EDDNPYKIH
+513 EDDDPYKIH
-522 DEGVVYTFETNILK
+522 DEGVVYTFATNILK
-536 KGDDDALLGGVEFE
+536 KGDDGALLGGVEFE

-555 SNEDTTGKT
+555 SNENITDKD
-564 VLSDTEAKAKGLD
+564 VLTENKAKAKGLD
-577 VTEGKNKKWIRVTTK
+577 VTKKWVLVATK
-592 STSNEEAIK
+592 STSDVAGTK
-601 GQLTFDGLSNGT
+601 GRLTFDGLSNGT

-632 KVELTINHKTSWTE
+632 EVKLTITHETNWTK
-646 DTWAEGGKVFNKHS
+646 DAWAEDGKVFNKHS
-660 VNTTTFTGTGWNDN
+660 ANTTTFGGTGWKD
-674 DNKFDT
+674 DKFDT
-680 TTVINRKGFNLPT
+680 TTVINRKGFTLPT
-693 TGAFG
+693 TGGFG
-698 TLLFSCIGALLVV
+698 TLLFSGIGALLVV
-711 GGVGVLMSTKKKKK
+711 GGVGVLMSTKKKK
-725 GNA
+725 GNT